1 MKMKVSSSTKPSDNI
16 KNSSSPRRLPLS
28 RIKIVRTTGSR
39 QPAANTPLLPP
50 RNSSITGL
58 RAQIQQ
64 NIDFLYPNE
73 HWIIL
78 VKCER
83 EHDGNRNFLDSD
95 NNGGYVLDK
104 QWQRRVAQ
112 SDDGDAEPL
121 AWRAVILNTR
131 DNSWTWYGVARGS
144 VELALCSVLE
154 LTGLYVA
161 IQVPGTAVDN
171 PTSMI
176 KKDEQAVSEDGEDID
191 VPGTAVDNLTSMTKE
206 DEQAGSGVGEDIEVP
221 GTAIDNPSSMARKD
235 EQAGSGDGELESTFF

>member
-1 MKMKVSSSTKPSDNI
+1 MRMKVPSTPKPSDNM

-28 RIKIVRTTGSR
+28 RIKMVRTTGSR

-50 RNSSITGL
+50 CNSSITGL

-83 EHDGNRNFLDSD
+83 EHDGNRKFLESD

-112 SDDGDAEPL
+112 SHDGDAEPL
-121 AWRAVILNTR
+121 AWRAVILNTK
-131 DNSWTWYGVARGS
+131 DNSRTFYGVARGS

-161 IQVPGTAVDN
+161 IEVPGTAVDNPKSMTKKDEQAGSGVGEDIEVPGTAVDN

-176 KKDEQAVSEDGEDID
+176 KKDEQAVSKD
-191 VPGTAVDNLTSMTKE
+191 
-206 DEQAGSGVGEDIEVP
+206 GEDIEVP
-221 GTAIDNPSSMARKD
+221 GNAIDCPTSMTRKY
-235 EQAGSGDGELESTFF
+235 EQAGSGDGALESTFF

>member
-1 MKMKVSSSTKPSDNI
+1 MRMKVPSTPKPSDNM

-28 RIKIVRTTGSR
+28 RIKMVRTTGSR

-50 RNSSITGL
+50 CNSSITGL

-83 EHDGNRNFLDSD
+83 EHDGNRKFLDSD

-104 QWQRRVAQ
+104 QRQRRVAQ
-112 SDDGDAEPL
+112 SHDGDAEPL
-121 AWRAVILNTR
+121 AWRAVILNTK
-131 DNSWTWYGVARGS
+131 DNSRTFYGVARGS

-161 IQVPGTAVDN
+161 IEVPGTAVDN

-176 KKDEQAVSEDGEDID
+176 KKDEQAVSEDE
-191 VPGTAVDNLTSMTKE
+191 
-206 DEQAGSGVGEDIEVP
+206 EDIEVP
-221 GTAIDNPSSMARKD
+221 GTAIDNPSSMTRKD